1 MGEKVLKEEKYNYE
15 KWNNYNETNK
25 SQNVKNDN
33 EKYHKEEYKENKVE
47 IIEKDKYLRL
57 FADFDDYKR
66 KTEEEKKTEKDKY
79 LRLLADFDDYK
90 RKTEEEKKTEKDKY
104 LRLLADFDNYKR
116 RTEEE
121 KKNISIFVEQLIFSE
136 LIVIVD
142 DFERFLNS
150 ETNADKKIVEGVS
163 LILKKINSFLTKYEV
178 KKIEIKDGDEFNDEI
193 SESVSTQEVT
203 DKNMENKIIKVYENG
218 YKIKDKVLRFAK
230 VIVGKFKE

>member
-1 MGEKVLKEEKYNYE
+1 MNEKDLKNERCGCK
-15 KWNNYNETNK
+15 NNDNK
-25 SQNVKNDN
+25 DQDSCSQNIKNDN
-33 EKYHKEEYKENKVE
+33 EKCHKEECNENKVE
-47 IIEKDKYLRL
+47 MIEKDKYLRL
-57 FADFDDYKR
+57 FADF
-66 KTEEEKKTEKDKY
+66 E
-79 LRLLADFDDYK
+79 
-90 RKTEEEKKTEKDKY
+90 
-104 LRLLADFDNYKR
+104 NYKR

-150 ETNADKKIVEGVS
+150 ETSADKKIVEGVS
-163 LILKKINSFLTKYEV
+163 LILKKINTFLTKFEV
-178 KKIEIKDGDEFNDEI
+178 KKIEIKEGDEFNDEI
-193 SESVSTQEVT
+193 AESVSTQEVT

>member
-1 MGEKVLKEEKYNYE
+1 MNEKDLKNERCGCK
-15 KWNNYNETNK
+15 NNNNK
-25 SQNVKNDN
+25 DQDSCSQNIKNDN
-33 EKYHKEEYKENKVE
+33 EKCHKEECNENKVE
-47 IIEKDKYLRL
+47 MIEKDKYLRL
-57 FADFDDYKR
+57 FADF
-66 KTEEEKKTEKDKY
+66 E
-79 LRLLADFDDYK
+79 
-90 RKTEEEKKTEKDKY
+90 
-104 LRLLADFDNYKR
+104 NYKR

-150 ETNADKKIVEGVS
+150 ETSADKETVEGIS
-163 LILKKINSFLTKYEV
+163 LIFKKINSFLTKYEV

-193 SESVSTQEVT
+193 AESVSTQEVT
-203 DKNMENKIIKVYENG
+203 DKNKENKIIKVYENG

>member
-1 MGEKVLKEEKYNYE
+1 MNEKDLKNERCGCKNNNNKDQDSCSQDIKKDNEQCNKEECN
-15 KWNNYNETNK
+15 
-25 SQNVKNDN
+25 
-33 EKYHKEEYKENKVE
+33 ENKVE
-47 IIEKDKYLRL
+47 MIEKDKYLRL
-57 FADFDDYKR
+57 FADF
-66 KTEEEKKTEKDKY
+66 E
-79 LRLLADFDDYK
+79 
-90 RKTEEEKKTEKDKY
+90 
-104 LRLLADFDNYKR
+104 NYKR

-150 ETNADKKIVEGVS
+150 ETSADKKIVEGVS
-163 LILKKINSFLTKYEV
+163 LILKKINTFLTKFEV
-178 KKIEIKDGDEFNDEI
+178 KKIEIKEGDEFNDEI

>member
-79 LRLLADFDDYK
+79 I
-90 RKTEEEKKTEKDKY
+90 
-104 LRLLADFDNYKR
+104 RLLADFDNYKR

-150 ETNADKKIVEGVS
+150 ETGADKKIVEGVS

>member
-1 MGEKVLKEEKYNYE
+1 MGEKVL
-15 KWNNYNETNK
+15 YNETNK

-79 LRLLADFDDYK
+79 IRLLADFDNYK

-104 LRLLADFDNYKR
+104 IRLLADFDNYKR

>member
-1 MGEKVLKEEKYNYE
+1 MDEKDLKNERCGCK
-15 KWNNYNETNK
+15 NNNNK
-25 SQNVKNDN
+25 DQDSCSQNIKNDN
-33 EKYHKEEYKENKVE
+33 EKCHKEECNENKVE
-47 IIEKDKYLRL
+47 MIEKDKYLRL
-57 FADFDDYKR
+57 FADF
-66 KTEEEKKTEKDKY
+66 E
-79 LRLLADFDDYK
+79 
-90 RKTEEEKKTEKDKY
+90 
-104 LRLLADFDNYKR
+104 NYKR

-150 ETNADKKIVEGVS
+150 ETSADKKIVEGVS
-163 LILKKINSFLTKYEV
+163 LILKKINTFLTKFGV
-178 KKIEIKDGDEFNDEI
+178 KKIEIKEGDEFNDEI
-193 SESVSTQEVT
+193 AESVSTQEVT

>member
-1 MGEKVLKEEKYNYE
+1 MDEKDLKNERCGCK
-15 KWNNYNETNK
+15 NNNNK
-25 SQNVKNDN
+25 DQNSCSQDIKKDN
-33 EKYHKEEYKENKVE
+33 EKCHKEECNKNKVE
-47 IIEKDKYLRL
+47 MIEKDKYLRL
-57 FADFDDYKR
+57 FADF
-66 KTEEEKKTEKDKY
+66 E
-79 LRLLADFDDYK
+79 
-90 RKTEEEKKTEKDKY
+90 
-104 LRLLADFDNYKR
+104 NYKR

-150 ETNADKKIVEGVS
+150 ETSADKKIVEGVS
-163 LILKKINSFLTKYEV
+163 LILKKINTFLTKFEV
-178 KKIEIKDGDEFNDEI
+178 KKIEIKEGDEFNDEI
-193 SESVSTQEVT
+193 AESVSTQEVT

>member
-79 LRLLADFDDYK
+79 LRLLADFD
-90 RKTEEEKKTEKDKY
+90 
-104 LRLLADFDNYKR
+104 NYKR

-150 ETNADKKIVEGVS
+150 ETGADKETVEGVS

-193 SESVSTQEVT
+193 AESVSTQEVT

>member
-1 MGEKVLKEEKYNYE
+1 MNEKDLKNERCGCK
-15 KWNNYNETNK
+15 NNNNK
-25 SQNVKNDN
+25 DQDSCSQNIKNDN
-33 EKYHKEEYKENKVE
+33 EQCHKEECNENKVE
-47 IIEKDKYLRL
+47 MIEKDKYLRL
-57 FADFDDYKR
+57 FADF
-66 KTEEEKKTEKDKY
+66 E
-79 LRLLADFDDYK
+79 
-90 RKTEEEKKTEKDKY
+90 
-104 LRLLADFDNYKR
+104 NYKR

-121 KKNISIFVEQLIFSE
+121 KKNISIFVEQLIFTE

-150 ETNADKKIVEGVS
+150 ETSADKKTVEGVS
-163 LILKKINSFLTKYEV
+163 LILKKINTFLTKYEV
-178 KKIEIKDGDEFNDEI
+178 KKIEIKEGDEFNDEI

>member
-1 MGEKVLKEEKYNYE
+1 MNEKDLKNERCGCK
-15 KWNNYNETNK
+15 NNNNK
-25 SQNVKNDN
+25 DQDSCSQDIKNDN
-33 EKYHKEEYKENKVE
+33 EKCHKEECNENKVE
-47 IIEKDKYLRL
+47 MIEKDKYLRL
-57 FADFDDYKR
+57 FAAF
-66 KTEEEKKTEKDKY
+66 E
-79 LRLLADFDDYK
+79 
-90 RKTEEEKKTEKDKY
+90 
-104 LRLLADFDNYKR
+104 NYKR

-121 KKNISIFVEQLIFSE
+121 KKNISTFVEQLIFTE

-193 SESVSTQEVT
+193 AESVSTQEVT

-218 YKIKDKVLRFAK
+218 YKIRDKVLRFAK

>member
-57 FADFDDYKR
+57 F
-66 KTEEEKKTEKDKY
+66 
-79 LRLLADFDDYK
+79 ADFDDYK

-218 YKIKDKVLRFAK
+218 YKIRDKVLRFAK

>member
-79 LRLLADFDDYK
+79 I
-90 RKTEEEKKTEKDKY
+90 
-104 LRLLADFDNYKR
+104 RLLADFDNYKR

-218 YKIKDKVLRFAK
+218 YKIRDKVLRFAK

>member
-1 MGEKVLKEEKYNYE
+1 MNEKDLKNERCGCK
-15 KWNNYNETNK
+15 NNNNK
-25 SQNVKNDN
+25 DQDSCSQNIKNDN
-33 EKYHKEEYKENKVE
+33 EKCHKEECNENKVE
-47 IIEKDKYLRL
+47 MIEKDKYLRL
-57 FADFDDYKR
+57 FADF
-66 KTEEEKKTEKDKY
+66 E
-79 LRLLADFDDYK
+79 
-90 RKTEEEKKTEKDKY
+90 
-104 LRLLADFDNYKR
+104 NYKR

-150 ETNADKKIVEGVS
+150 ETGADKKIVEGVS
-163 LILKKINSFLTKYEV
+163 LILKKINTFLTKFEV
-178 KKIEIKDGDEFNDEI
+178 KKIGIKEGDEFNDEI
-193 SESVSTQEVT
+193 AESVSTQEVT

>member
-1 MGEKVLKEEKYNYE
+1 MNEKDLKNERCGCK
-15 KWNNYNETNK
+15 NNNNK
-25 SQNVKNDN
+25 DQDSCSQNIKNDN
-33 EKYHKEEYKENKVE
+33 EKCHKEECNENKVE
-47 IIEKDKYLRL
+47 MIEKDKYLRL
-57 FADFDDYKR
+57 FADF
-66 KTEEEKKTEKDKY
+66 E
-79 LRLLADFDDYK
+79 
-90 RKTEEEKKTEKDKY
+90 
-104 LRLLADFDNYKR
+104 NYKR

-163 LILKKINSFLTKYEV
+163 LILKKINTFLTKFEV
-178 KKIEIKDGDEFNDEI
+178 KKIEIKEGDEFNDEI
-193 SESVSTQEVT
+193 AESVSTQEVT
-203 DKNMENKIIKVYENG
+203 DKNKENKIIKVYENG

>member
-150 ETNADKKIVEGVS
+150 ETGADKETVEGVS

-193 SESVSTQEVT
+193 AESVSTQEVT

-218 YKIKDKVLRFAK
+218 YKIRDKVLRFAK

>member
-1 MGEKVLKEEKYNYE
+1 MNEKDLKNERCGCKNNNNKDQDSCSQDIKKDNEQCNKEECN
-15 KWNNYNETNK
+15 
-25 SQNVKNDN
+25 
-33 EKYHKEEYKENKVE
+33 ENKVE
-47 IIEKDKYLRL
+47 MIEKDKYLRL
-57 FADFDDYKR
+57 FADF
-66 KTEEEKKTEKDKY
+66 E
-79 LRLLADFDDYK
+79 
-90 RKTEEEKKTEKDKY
+90 
-104 LRLLADFDNYKR
+104 NYKR

-150 ETNADKKIVEGVS
+150 ETGADKKIVEGVS
-163 LILKKINSFLTKYEV
+163 LILKKINTFLTKFEV
-178 KKIEIKDGDEFNDEI
+178 KKIEIKEGDEFNDEI

>member
-57 FADFDDYKR
+57 F
-66 KTEEEKKTEKDKY
+66 
-79 LRLLADFDDYK
+79 ADFDDYK

>member
-57 FADFDDYKR
+57 F
-66 KTEEEKKTEKDKY
+66 
-79 LRLLADFDDYK
+79 ADFDDYK

-193 SESVSTQEVT
+193 AESVSTQEVT

>member
-1 MGEKVLKEEKYNYE
+1 MNEKDLKNERCGCK
-15 KWNNYNETNK
+15 NNNNK
-25 SQNVKNDN
+25 DQDSCSQNIKNDN
-33 EKYHKEEYKENKVE
+33 EKCHKEECNENKVE
-47 IIEKDKYLRL
+47 MIEKDKYLRL
-57 FADFDDYKR
+57 FADF
-66 KTEEEKKTEKDKY
+66 E
-79 LRLLADFDDYK
+79 
-90 RKTEEEKKTEKDKY
+90 
-104 LRLLADFDNYKR
+104 NYKR

-150 ETNADKKIVEGVS
+150 ETGADKKTVEGVS
-163 LILKKINSFLTKYEV
+163 LILKKINTFLTKFEV
-178 KKIEIKDGDEFNDEI
+178 KKIEIKEGDEFNDEI
-193 SESVSTQEVT
+193 AESVSTQEIT

>member
-79 LRLLADFDDYK
+79 I
-90 RKTEEEKKTEKDKY
+90 
-104 LRLLADFDNYKR
+104 RLLADFDNYKR

>member
-1 MGEKVLKEEKYNYE
+1 MNEKDLKNERCGCK
-15 KWNNYNETNK
+15 NNDNK
-25 SQNVKNDN
+25 DQDSCSQNIKNDN
-33 EKYHKEEYKENKVE
+33 EKCHKEECNENKVE
-47 IIEKDKYLRL
+47 MIEKDKYLRL
-57 FADFDDYKR
+57 FADF
-66 KTEEEKKTEKDKY
+66 E
-79 LRLLADFDDYK
+79 
-90 RKTEEEKKTEKDKY
+90 
-104 LRLLADFDNYKR
+104 NYKR

-150 ETNADKKIVEGVS
+150 ETGADKKIVEGVS
-163 LILKKINSFLTKYEV
+163 LILKKINTFLTKFEV
-178 KKIEIKDGDEFNDEI
+178 KKIGIKEGDEFNDEI
-193 SESVSTQEVT
+193 AESVSTQEVT

>member
-57 FADFDDYKR
+57 F
-66 KTEEEKKTEKDKY
+66 
-79 LRLLADFDDYK
+79 ADFDDYK

-178 KKIEIKDGDEFNDEI
+178 KKIEIKEGDEFNDEI
-193 SESVSTQEVT
+193 AESVSTQEVT

-218 YKIKDKVLRFAK
+218 YKIRDKVLRFAK

>member
-57 FADFDDYKR
+57 F
-66 KTEEEKKTEKDKY
+66 
-79 LRLLADFDDYK
+79 ADFDDYK

-218 YKIKDKVLRFAK
+218 YKRRDKVLRFAK

>member
-79 LRLLADFDDYK
+79 LRLLADFD
-90 RKTEEEKKTEKDKY
+90 
-104 LRLLADFDNYKR
+104 NYKR

-150 ETNADKKIVEGVS
+150 ETSADKKIVEGIS
-163 LILKKINSFLTKYEV
+163 LILKKINTFLTKFEV
-178 KKIEIKDGDEFNDEI
+178 KKIEIKEGDEFNDEI
-193 SESVSTQEVT
+193 AESVSTQEIT

>member
-1 MGEKVLKEEKYNYE
+1 MDEKDLKNERCGCK
-15 KWNNYNETNK
+15 NNNNK
-25 SQNVKNDN
+25 DQNSCSQDIKKDN
-33 EKYHKEEYKENKVE
+33 EQCHKEECNENKVE
-47 IIEKDKYLRL
+47 MIEKDKYLRL
-57 FADFDDYKR
+57 FADF
-66 KTEEEKKTEKDKY
+66 E
-79 LRLLADFDDYK
+79 
-90 RKTEEEKKTEKDKY
+90 
-104 LRLLADFDNYKR
+104 NYKR

-150 ETNADKKIVEGVS
+150 ETGADKKIVEGVS
-163 LILKKINSFLTKYEV
+163 LILKKINTFLTKFEV
-178 KKIEIKDGDEFNDEI
+178 KKIGIKEGDEFNDEI
-193 SESVSTQEVT
+193 AESVSTQEVT

>member
-1 MGEKVLKEEKYNYE
+1 MDEKDLKNERCGCK
-15 KWNNYNETNK
+15 NNNNK
-25 SQNVKNDN
+25 DQSSSFQDVKNNDETCCKTN
-33 EKYHKEEYKENKVE
+33 CCEDQNNVE
-47 IIEKDKYLRL
+47 MIEKDKYLRL
-57 FADFDDYKR
+57 FADF
-66 KTEEEKKTEKDKY
+66 E
-79 LRLLADFDDYK
+79 
-90 RKTEEEKKTEKDKY
+90 
-104 LRLLADFDNYKR
+104 NYKR

-178 KKIEIKDGDEFNDEI
+178 KKIEIKEGDEFNDEI
-193 SESVSTQEVT
+193 AESVSTQEVT